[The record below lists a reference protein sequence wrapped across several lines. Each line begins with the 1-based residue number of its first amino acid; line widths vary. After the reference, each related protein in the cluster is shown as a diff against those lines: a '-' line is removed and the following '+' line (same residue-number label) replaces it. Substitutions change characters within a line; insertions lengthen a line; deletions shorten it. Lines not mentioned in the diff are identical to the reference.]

1 MSSNPRRGKKGPSP
15 NPEECPK
22 IPMFLNPEGDKMS
35 EVKWTEE
42 QSQAI
47 HEKGSNILVAAAA
60 GSGKTAVLVERIIN
74 KIIEE
79 EIDID
84 KLLVVTF
91 TNAAASEMRERIL
104 NAIYKKIEEEP
115 TNLRLQKQIT
125 LLNKSNICT
134 IHSFCLDV
142 IRNNFYEINIS
153 PNFRIGDT
161 AEIELLKEEV
171 LDELFEDL
179 YLKEDEGFLKLLE
192 IYTSYKDDEPLKDIV
207 KSIYNFI
214 QSAPFPEKWL
224 AEKVKLFD
232 IDIEKTDFA
241 ETVWGKIILN
251 NYKECIEE
259 NILGLKKIKKELEA
273 ENELEKFSQ
282 AIRLDIENLES
293 LLVNLNSWD
302 KSYELAKT
310 FSFVR
315 WPSSKKI
322 NSETP
327 AFVKEKRD
335 MINAKFKKL
344 KDSIFIYTSAEVLS
358 DLKNMYEVLNLLQA
372 IILKFN
378 ENYKKAKLERNIIDF
393 NDIEHLALKI
403 LIKDEDGKYVPS
415 EIAKKYQ
422 DKFEEIAIDE
432 YQDSNMVQEYILTSI
447 SKGNNIFMVG
457 DVKQSI
463 YKFRQAMP
471 ELFLNKYKTYK
482 LKKEKTEA
490 DDLKIQLFKNFRSR
504 KNILDTTNIIF
515 QEIMSKDLG
524 DVDYNEDEY
533 LNLGAN
539 YEEPQLENID
549 FAGKT
554 EINIIN
560 LEDTTKDSQEDEEDN
575 VKTERIENSILEA
588 RYVAQKINELINS
601 NYYVLDK
608 KEGYRKVTYKDIVV
622 LLRSTTELSP
632 IYEKEIS
639 DLGMPV
645 YSETSTEYLNSVEIQ
660 LIMSCLKIIDN
671 PMQDIPLVT
680 VMRSMIGGFTDN
692 DLIEIRLAD
701 KYENFYESIVKARIQ
716 VNEELRNKI
725 DSFLELIN
733 QWREASEFL
742 ALDELI
748 WKIYMDTGYYN
759 YVGLMQN
766 GKLRQANLKMLF
778 ERAKQYESATFK
790 GVFNFINF
798 IDKLKLRN
806 NDLGAAK
813 IIGENENVIRIM
825 SIHKSKGLEFP
836 VVFLSSTG
844 KNFNLKDLREKI
856 LIHQEI
862 GFGPNYENSELKIE
876 YPTLAKEAIK
886 MVSKRE
892 SISEE
897 MRVLYVALT
906 RAKEKLII
914 TGIEKDLQKSIES
927 KEKELQIY
935 ESEDNSK
942 INPKILESYKSYL
955 DWIELVYLKNKIKN
969 SDIFEFNVVS
979 KTEILNQTVES
990 ETERKDVLKDIANKK
1005 VSKENMEKIKNILEW
1020 EYKYKD
1026 STEMPS
1032 ELSVSKIK
1040 ELSKD
1045 TEEKIGI
1052 TLKKP
1057 NFLIEKTELTP
1068 AEKGTIMHLCLQKL
1082 NYKEEYNL
1090 EKLKNMVNNLVNKE
1104 IILPKEAE
1112 SVNYNKILAFLSS
1125 NIWKEMQTAKVVEQE
1140 KAFYLNLK
1148 ANEIYQNDAEDE
1160 ILVQGIIDLYYI
1172 TNNDE
1177 LVLVDYKTD
1186 YVENNNEQS
1195 LEDKY
1200 NIQLEIYKKALEE
1213 SLNRKVDKVYI
1224 YSTWLNKEIEI

>member
-1 MSSNPRRGKKGPSP
+1 
-15 NPEECPK
+15 
-22 IPMFLNPEGDKMS
+22 MS

-74 KIIEE
+74 KIIQE

-232 IDIEKTDFA
+232 IDIENTDFA

-259 NILGLKKIKKELEA
+259 NILGLKKIKKELDA

-515 QEIMSKDLG
+515 QEIMSQDLG

-560 LEDTTKDSQEDEEDN
+560 LEDTTKDVQEDEEDN

-588 RYVAQKINELINS
+588 RYVAKKINELVNS

-733 QWREASEFL
+733 NWREASEFL

-778 ERAKQYESATFK
+778 ERAKQYESASFK

-836 VVFLSSTG
+836 VVFLSSTE

-935 ESEDNSK
+935 ENEDNSK
-942 INPKILESYKSYL
+942 INSKILENYKSYL
-955 DWIELVYLKNKIKN
+955 DWIELVYLKNKIRN
-969 SDIFEFNVVS
+969 SDIFEFNVIS
-979 KTEILNQTVES
+979 KAEILNQTVES
-990 ETERKDVLKDIANKK
+990 EAKRKDVLKDIANKK

-1148 ANEIYQNDAEDE
+1148 ANEIYQNNAEDE

-1200 NIQLEIYKKALEE
+1200 NIQLELYKKALEE

>member
-232 IDIEKTDFA
+232 IDIENTDFA

-302 KSYELAKT
+302 KSYEFAKT

>member
-1 MSSNPRRGKKGPSP
+1 
-15 NPEECPK
+15 
-22 IPMFLNPEGDKMS
+22 
-35 EVKWTEE
+35 
-42 QSQAI
+42 
-47 HEKGSNILVAAAA
+47 
-60 GSGKTAVLVERIIN
+60 
-74 KIIEE
+74 
-79 EIDID
+79 
-84 KLLVVTF
+84 
-91 TNAAASEMRERIL
+91 
-104 NAIYKKIEEEP
+104 
-115 TNLRLQKQIT
+115 
-125 LLNKSNICT
+125 
-134 IHSFCLDV
+134 
-142 IRNNFYEINIS
+142 
-153 PNFRIGDT
+153 
-161 AEIELLKEEV
+161 
-171 LDELFEDL
+171 
-179 YLKEDEGFLKLLE
+179 
-192 IYTSYKDDEPLKDIV
+192 
-207 KSIYNFI
+207 
-214 QSAPFPEKWL
+214 
-224 AEKVKLFD
+224 
-232 IDIEKTDFA
+232 
-241 ETVWGKIILN
+241 
-251 NYKECIEE
+251 
-259 NILGLKKIKKELEA
+259 
-273 ENELEKFSQ
+273 
-282 AIRLDIENLES
+282 
-293 LLVNLNSWD
+293 
-302 KSYELAKT
+302 
-310 FSFVR
+310 
-315 WPSSKKI
+315 
-322 NSETP
+322 
-327 AFVKEKRD
+327 
-335 MINAKFKKL
+335 
-344 KDSIFIYTSAEVLS
+344 
-358 DLKNMYEVLNLLQA
+358 
-372 IILKFN
+372 
-378 ENYKKAKLERNIIDF
+378 
-393 NDIEHLALKI
+393 
-403 LIKDEDGKYVPS
+403 
-415 EIAKKYQ
+415 
-422 DKFEEIAIDE
+422 
-432 YQDSNMVQEYILTSI
+432 
-447 SKGNNIFMVG
+447 MVG

-560 LEDTTKDSQEDEEDN
+560 LEDTTKDVQEDEEDN

-588 RYVAQKINELINS
+588 RYVAKKINELVNS

-639 DLGMPV
+639 DLGMSV

-836 VVFLSSTG
+836 IVFLSSTG
-844 KNFNLKDLREKI
+844 KNFNLKDLRDKI

-935 ESEDNSK
+935 ESEDNAK
-942 INPKILESYKSYL
+942 INPKMLESYKSYL

-969 SDIFEFNVVS
+969 SDIFEFNVIS
-979 KTEILNQTVES
+979 KAEILNQTVES
-990 ETERKDVLKDIANKK
+990 EAKRKDVLKDIANKK

-1045 TEEKIGI
+1045 KTEEKIGI

-1090 EKLKNMVNNLVNKE
+1090 EKLKNMVNNLVKQE

-1125 NIWKEMQTAKVVEQE
+1125 NIWKEMRTAKVVEQE

-1148 ANEIYQNDAEDE
+1148 ANEIYQNNAEDE

-1195 LEDKY
+1195 LKDKY

>member
-1 MSSNPRRGKKGPSP
+1 
-15 NPEECPK
+15 
-22 IPMFLNPEGDKMS
+22 
-35 EVKWTEE
+35 
-42 QSQAI
+42 
-47 HEKGSNILVAAAA
+47 
-60 GSGKTAVLVERIIN
+60 
-74 KIIEE
+74 
-79 EIDID
+79 
-84 KLLVVTF
+84 
-91 TNAAASEMRERIL
+91 
-104 NAIYKKIEEEP
+104 
-115 TNLRLQKQIT
+115 
-125 LLNKSNICT
+125 
-134 IHSFCLDV
+134 
-142 IRNNFYEINIS
+142 
-153 PNFRIGDT
+153 
-161 AEIELLKEEV
+161 
-171 LDELFEDL
+171 
-179 YLKEDEGFLKLLE
+179 
-192 IYTSYKDDEPLKDIV
+192 
-207 KSIYNFI
+207 
-214 QSAPFPEKWL
+214 
-224 AEKVKLFD
+224 
-232 IDIEKTDFA
+232 
-241 ETVWGKIILN
+241 
-251 NYKECIEE
+251 
-259 NILGLKKIKKELEA
+259 
-273 ENELEKFSQ
+273 
-282 AIRLDIENLES
+282 
-293 LLVNLNSWD
+293 
-302 KSYELAKT
+302 
-310 FSFVR
+310 
-315 WPSSKKI
+315 
-322 NSETP
+322 
-327 AFVKEKRD
+327 
-335 MINAKFKKL
+335 
-344 KDSIFIYTSAEVLS
+344 
-358 DLKNMYEVLNLLQA
+358 
-372 IILKFN
+372 
-378 ENYKKAKLERNIIDF
+378 
-393 NDIEHLALKI
+393 
-403 LIKDEDGKYVPS
+403 
-415 EIAKKYQ
+415 
-422 DKFEEIAIDE
+422 
-432 YQDSNMVQEYILTSI
+432 
-447 SKGNNIFMVG
+447 MVG
-457 DVKQSI
+457 DVKHSI

-778 ERAKQYESATFK
+778 ERAKQYESASFK

-935 ESEDNSK
+935 ESEDNAK

-969 SDIFEFNVVS
+969 SDIFEFNVIS
-979 KTEILNQTVES
+979 KAEILNQTVES
-990 ETERKDVLKDIANKK
+990 EAERKDVLKDIANKK
-1005 VSKENMEKIKNILEW
+1005 VSKENIEKIKNILEW

-1045 TEEKIGI
+1045 KAEEKYGV

-1057 NFLIEKTELTP
+1057 NFLVEKTELTA

-1082 NYKEEYNL
+1082 NYKEDYNL

-1186 YVENNNEQS
+1186 YVENNSEQS
-1195 LEDKY
+1195 LKAKY

>member
-232 IDIEKTDFA
+232 IDIENTDFA

-1052 TLKKP
+1052 ALKKP

>member
-1 MSSNPRRGKKGPSP
+1 
-15 NPEECPK
+15 
-22 IPMFLNPEGDKMS
+22 MFKN
-35 EVKWTEE
+35 EVSISIVTFAMLVNTR
-42 QSQAI
+42 S
-47 HEKGSNILVAAAA
+47 ILV
-60 GSGKTAVLVERIIN
+60 LY
-74 KIIEE
+74 
-79 EIDID
+79 
-84 KLLVVTF
+84 LVVLT
-91 TNAAASEMRERIL
+91 
-104 NAIYKKIEEEP
+104 
-115 TNLRLQKQIT
+115 
-125 LLNKSNICT
+125 
-134 IHSFCLDV
+134 
-142 IRNNFYEINIS
+142 
-153 PNFRIGDT
+153 
-161 AEIELLKEEV
+161 
-171 LDELFEDL
+171 
-179 YLKEDEGFLKLLE
+179 
-192 IYTSYKDDEPLKDIV
+192 
-207 KSIYNFI
+207 
-214 QSAPFPEKWL
+214 
-224 AEKVKLFD
+224 
-232 IDIEKTDFA
+232 
-241 ETVWGKIILN
+241 
-251 NYKECIEE
+251 
-259 NILGLKKIKKELEA
+259 
-273 ENELEKFSQ
+273 
-282 AIRLDIENLES
+282 
-293 LLVNLNSWD
+293 
-302 KSYELAKT
+302 
-310 FSFVR
+310 
-315 WPSSKKI
+315 
-322 NSETP
+322 
-327 AFVKEKRD
+327 
-335 MINAKFKKL
+335 
-344 KDSIFIYTSAEVLS
+344 VLS
-358 DLKNMYEVLNLLQA
+358 A
-372 IILKFN
+372 G
-378 ENYKKAKLERNIIDF
+378 
-393 NDIEHLALKI
+393 H
-403 LIKDEDGKYVPS
+403 
-415 EIAKKYQ
+415 
-422 DKFEEIAIDE
+422 
-432 YQDSNMVQEYILTSI
+432 TSI
-447 SKGNNIFMVG
+447 NPKSFMNH
-457 DVKQSI
+457 S
-463 YKFRQAMP
+463 
-471 ELFLNKYKTYK
+471 
-482 LKKEKTEA
+482 
-490 DDLKIQLFKNFRSR
+490 KIQLFKNFRSR

>member
-1 MSSNPRRGKKGPSP
+1 
-15 NPEECPK
+15 
-22 IPMFLNPEGDKMS
+22 MS

-74 KIIEE
+74 KIIQE

-232 IDIEKTDFA
+232 IDIENTDFA

-259 NILGLKKIKKELEA
+259 NILGLKKIKKELDA

-515 QEIMSKDLG
+515 QEIMSQDLG

-560 LEDTTKDSQEDEEDN
+560 LEDTTKDVQEDEEDN

-588 RYVAQKINELINS
+588 RYVAKKINELVNS

-733 QWREASEFL
+733 NWREASEFL

-778 ERAKQYESATFK
+778 ERAKQYESASFK

-836 VVFLSSTG
+836 VVFLSSTE

-935 ESEDNSK
+935 ENEDNSK
-942 INPKILESYKSYL
+942 INSKILENYKSYL
-955 DWIELVYLKNKIKN
+955 DWIELVYLKNKIRN
-969 SDIFEFNVVS
+969 SDIFEFNVIS
-979 KTEILNQTVES
+979 KAEILNQTVES
-990 ETERKDVLKDIANKK
+990 EAKRKDVLKDIANKK

-1148 ANEIYQNDAEDE
+1148 ANEIYQNNAEDE

-1195 LEDKY
+1195 LKDKY

>member
-1 MSSNPRRGKKGPSP
+1 MK
-15 NPEECPK
+15 
-22 IPMFLNPEGDKMS
+22 
-35 EVKWTEE
+35 
-42 QSQAI
+42 
-47 HEKGSNILVAAAA
+47 
-60 GSGKTAVLVERIIN
+60 
-74 KIIEE
+74 
-79 EIDID
+79 
-84 KLLVVTF
+84 
-91 TNAAASEMRERIL
+91 
-104 NAIYKKIEEEP
+104 
-115 TNLRLQKQIT
+115 
-125 LLNKSNICT
+125 
-134 IHSFCLDV
+134 
-142 IRNNFYEINIS
+142 
-153 PNFRIGDT
+153 
-161 AEIELLKEEV
+161 
-171 LDELFEDL
+171 
-179 YLKEDEGFLKLLE
+179 
-192 IYTSYKDDEPLKDIV
+192 
-207 KSIYNFI
+207 
-214 QSAPFPEKWL
+214 
-224 AEKVKLFD
+224 
-232 IDIEKTDFA
+232 
-241 ETVWGKIILN
+241 
-251 NYKECIEE
+251 

-327 AFVKEKRD
+327 ALVKEKRD

-344 KDSIFIYTSAEVLS
+344 KDSIFIYTSAEVLA
-358 DLKNMYEVLNLLQA
+358 DLKDMYEVLNLLQA

-856 LIHQEI
+856 LIQQEI